1 MFSILLAQL
10 SLSVSGKVV
19 GDNSYM
25 IYDKDGRE
33 NYEIIKE
40 PYTKV
45 RIDGVT
51 KNIKEA
57 TDLGYSVEIYN
68 DENSDYVIISQ
79 TITNKGSTEKKIDLC
94 TALNLKDSIDNVEA
108 SSLTNFGYYLWW
120 DQTNDLTLVLQ
131 NHPWVTDI
139 SAQDF
144 GIEPEPRFFTNNE
157 KILEYDSG
165 FPEIQWISFSWLN
178 KYIQPG
184 KSITLSYMFYEETYQ
199 PPLLKLDK
207 SLISEETDSTEV
219 IQVKGSFYFLVE
231 PYTVEAGWE
240 IHDSKDK
247 IIKYGSLGKFTVS
260 EKQTSMDFDV
270 SITPP
275 TELGKYTLYVYTY
288 TNGLGSLLYEE
299 FTITVVPP
307 NYRPK
312 LYIVPSEYLYYIPDS
327 EVSFLASVYDQDSG
341 DKPLTAKVFFN
352 NAEVATQ
359 EVANSKDLKT
369 FKFKVPKD
377 TAAGEYEV
385 KVTATDGKK
394 IGTKKFTITIKNNT
408 VLTIYFEPKLNAT
421 YNKGDKVN
429 FTAVIND
436 PDTNFDNKFTVSLFY
451 NDKVKK
457 TITSTNDAGLVRVPL
472 DFTIPT
478 TETNTT
484 AEIKIVVTTPTESSE
499 KLTNIN
505 IYQDVIASDSATGKI
520 ATKEAKKKTALVA
533 VLCVLAVTAVVVA
546 VVVIILWLRK

>member
-1 MFSILLAQL
+1 MKNSQL
-10 SLSVSGKVV
+10 QLFHQ
-19 GDNSYM
+19 
-25 IYDKDGRE
+25 
-33 NYEIIKE
+33 II
-40 PYTKV
+40 
-45 RIDGVT
+45 
-51 KNIKEA
+51 
-57 TDLGYSVEIYN
+57 
-68 DENSDYVIISQ
+68 
-79 TITNKGSTEKKIDLC
+79 
-94 TALNLKDSIDNVEA
+94 
-108 SSLTNFGYYLWW
+108 
-120 DQTNDLTLVLQ
+120 DQ
-131 NHPWVTDI
+131 
-139 SAQDF
+139 S
-144 GIEPEPRFFTNNE
+144 
-157 KILEYDSG
+157 
-165 FPEIQWISFSWLN
+165 
-178 KYIQPG
+178 
-184 KSITLSYMFYEETYQ
+184 
-199 PPLLKLDK
+199 
-207 SLISEETDSTEV
+207 
-219 IQVKGSFYFLVE
+219 
-231 PYTVEAGWE
+231 
-240 IHDSKDK
+240 
-247 IIKYGSLGKFTVS
+247 
-260 EKQTSMDFDV
+260 
-270 SITPP
+270 
-275 TELGKYTLYVYTY
+275 YTLFHLNTY
-288 TNGLGSLLYEE
+288 
-299 FTITVVPP
+299 ITFQIL
-307 NYRPK
+307 K
-312 LYIVPSEYLYYIPDS
+312 FL
-327 EVSFLASVYDQDSG
+327 FLASVYDQDSG
-341 DKPLTAKVFFN
+341 DKPLTSKGFLHH

-359 EVANSKDLKT
+359 KLQQQDLKT

-533 VLCVLAVTAVVVA
+533 VLCVLAVIAVVVA

>member
-1 MFSILLAQL
+1 M
-10 SLSVSGKVV
+10 V
-19 GDNSYM
+19 
-25 IYDKDGRE
+25 E
-33 NYEIIKE
+33 NVT
-40 PYTKV
+40 TKV
-45 RIDGVT
+45 RIDGVES
-51 KNIKEA
+51 NIEKV
-57 TDLGYSVEIYN
+57 TDLDYSLQI
-68 DENSDYVIISQ
+68 ENHKNLLYTVVKQ
-79 TITNKGSTEKKIDLC
+79 TITNKGSNEKKVDFC
-94 TALNLKDSIDNVEA
+94 TAMLFKAEDKEVIAQTLA
-108 SSLTNFGYYLWW
+108 NFGYSLWW
-120 DQTNDLTLVLQ
+120 KEITDLTLVLQ
-131 NHPWVTDI
+131 NHPWVTDVN
-139 SAQDF
+139 AHDF
-144 GIEPEPRFFTNNE
+144 GSDDVPKFFTNTD
-157 KILEYDSG
+157 KILENVDDNDDLPS
-165 FPEIQWISFSWLN
+165 ILWVSFSWLN

-184 KSITLSYMFYEETYQ
+184 QSITFSYLLHKGKYE
-199 PPLLKLDK
+199 PPFLFLEK
-207 SLISEETDSTEV
+207 SLIPEETDATEV
-219 IQVKGSFYFLVE
+219 IQIKGKFSFLVDGCDA
-231 PYTVEAGWE
+231 EAGWKLRT
-240 IHDSKDK
+240 SNDK
-247 IIKYGSLGKFTVS
+247 IIRNDTLGNFTVS
-260 EKQTSMDFDV
+260 EKQTSMDFNV

-275 TELGKYTLYVYTY
+275 TKPGKYTLYVYTY

-299 FTITVVPP
+299 FPITVVAP

-312 LYIVPSEYLYYIPDS
+312 LYVLPPDYTYYIPDS

-359 EVANSKDLKT
+359 EVANSTDLKT

-394 IGTKKFTITIKNNT
+394 IATKRFIIQIQNNT
-408 VLTIYFEPKLNAT
+408 VLTINFEPKLNAT

-457 TITSTNDAGLVRVPL
+457 TITSPNDARLVRVPL

-484 AEIKIVVTTPTESSE
+484 AEIKIKVTTPTESSE

-520 ATKEAKKKTALVA
+520 ATKKAKKKTALVA
-533 VLCVLAVTAVVVA
+533 VLCVLAVIAVVVA